1 MAYVITASCIDV
13 KDLSCLTSC
22 PVDCIYQ
29 GGRTVYIQP
38 DECINCGL
46 CETVCPVDAIY
57 SDERLPE
64 SMQEFV
70 AINAEFFGPNVTG
83 WNSPRGADA
92 QYKTKLDHPRVAAW
106 PRKSDL

>member
-1 MAYVITASCIDV
+1 MTYVITAACIDV

-46 CETVCPVDAIY
+46 CETVCPVGAIH
-57 SDERLPE
+57 SDERLPPD
-64 SMQEFV
+64 MLEFV
-70 AINAEFFGPNVTG
+70 AVNAEFFGPDVTG

-92 QYKTKLDHPRVAAW
+92 QYKTTLDHPVVAAW
-106 PRKSDL
+106 PRQGD

>member
-1 MAYVITASCIDV
+1 MTYVITARCIDV
-13 KDLSCLTSC
+13 KDLSCLASC

-29 GGRTVYIQP
+29 GGRTVYIHP

-57 SDERLPE
+57 SDDRLPSDME
-64 SMQEFV
+64 EFI

-83 WNSPRGADA
+83 WNSPRGADHH
-92 QYKTKLDHPRVAAW
+92 YKTTLDHPRVAAW
-106 PRKSDL
+106 PRKDD

>member
-1 MAYVITASCIDV
+1 MTYVITARCIDV
-13 KDLSCLTSC
+13 KDLSCLASC

-29 GGRTVYIQP
+29 GGRTVYIHP

-57 SDERLPE
+57 SDDRLP
-64 SMQEFV
+64 SDMDEFI

-83 WNSPRGADA
+83 WNSPRGADDN
-92 QYKTKLDHPRVAAW
+92 YKTNLDHPRVTTW
-106 PRKSDL
+106 PRKDD